1 MFINAKIKVAVTD
14 DEEQDVKLFELL
26 QIIMQV
32 NCHELHQRK
41 GQLRQFIIHDKD
53 VVFIGTFEEARPFL
67 I

>member
-26 QIIMQV
+26 QMIMQV
-32 NCHELHQRK
+32 TYHELHQRR